1 MQSRYKNY
9 QQIYTD
15 GSKEDSKVGCAV
27 ISDNHSNM
35 QRIPDDS
42 SIFTAEAKAV
52 DLALDFIST
61 CWFFGWFC
69 CFTSQVNSYGH
80 CGTVSSPNHFFLGRL
95 EQAVNQ

>member
-27 ISDNHSNM
+27 ISDNHSYM
-35 QRIPDDS
+35 HCLPDDS
-42 SIFTAEAKAV
+42 SILTAAAKAV

-61 CWFFGWFC
+61 CDANNKFIIFSD
-69 CFTSQVNSYGH
+69 TLQ
-80 CGTVSSPNHFFLGRL
+80 
-95 EQAVNQ
+95 

>member
-9 QQIYTD
+9 QHIYTD

-35 QRIPDDS
+35 QLIPDDP
-42 SIFTAEAKAV
+42 SIFTAEAKAI

-61 CWFFGWFC
+61 CDANNKFIIFSDSLSVLNW
-69 CFTSQVNSYGH
+69 VLDNSH
-80 CGTVSSPNHFFLGRL
+80 LLPTPVPGTPA
-95 EQAVNQ
+95 AVEK